1 MRTSCENCGEDIS
14 LPNKKNKA
22 RKTSNHNHSIVV
34 CRQCGHKNFIDAITR
49 YNAKRE
55 DYTGKKEDFY

>member
-1 MRTSCENCGEDIS
+1 MRITCESCGEEIS

-22 RKTSNHNHSIVV
+22 RKTSDRNHSIVV
-34 CRQCGHKNFIDAITR
+34 CRQCGHKNFVDTISR

-55 DYTGKKEDFY
+55 DYTGQKGDF